1 MNLIISDLR
10 NRLTIKNVSDLMF
23 ISINGPPV
31 EDFNPRP
38 YVKIWLRNHRS
49 ADSVPRGKEQKKK
62 TIDEEDELRQQ
73 FFVNLFK

>member
-1 MNLIISDLR
+1 MNLTITDLR
-10 NRLTIKNVSDLMF
+10 TRLTIENVSDLMF

-49 ADSVPRGKEQKKK
+49 AESAARGKEQKKN
-62 TIDEEDELRQQ
+62 IDEEDELRKQ